1 MVASNCLKGKFAEPL
16 VSNGLIPFG
25 DVVYDA
31 LIGNLTSRAPPEPLL
46 LVFTFRPPVCGWPL
60 LAFSCCYAAAVACS
74 MLLCCAAAALSAAA
88 LSVAAL
94 STAAAHLSAAF
105 FCLSDAVFLLGFK
118 QGSWWIARR
127 TPRTSFHL
135 NSTDST
141 VCSSNDA
148 TAYNLPLS
156 SISKMRRICL
166 PLVIPL
172 LVYYSFAFPMTFY
185 GRKKFSK
192 AQNSIEEFSLQKE
205 LPAPLFNP
213 GRMGDAAYDAVS
225 KVANMIVDNS
235 DEFRDK
241 KLPISRALRKILRDM
256 QELDTVV
263 GRTPQLSLSE
273 LLILGT
279 TVVVTAASP
288 YLVSVKVTELLVPAM
303 AAVSAAIG
311 ISAEYVR
318 CSIFTIVG
326 ESGQVGKVAVAN
338 GKEISAL
345 AIQGCAYLISYL
357 K

>member
-1 MVASNCLKGKFAEPL
+1 MYFPL
-16 VSNGLIPFG
+16 VF
-25 DVVYDA
+25 
-31 LIGNLTSRAPPEPLL
+31 PL
-46 LVFTFRPPVCGWPL
+46 W
-60 LAFSCCYAAAVACS
+60 
-74 MLLCCAAAALSAAA
+74 
-88 LSVAAL
+88 
-94 STAAAHLSAAF
+94 
-105 FCLSDAVFLLGFK
+105 
-118 QGSWWIARR
+118 
-127 TPRTSFHL
+127 
-135 NSTDST
+135 
-141 VCSSNDA
+141 
-148 TAYNLPLS
+148 
-156 SISKMRRICL
+156 
-166 PLVIPL
+166 
-172 LVYYSFAFPMTFY
+172 VYYSLAFPMSLY

-205 LPAPLFNP
+205 LPTPLFNP

-288 YLVSVKVTELLVPAM
+288 YLVSTKVTELLVPAM

-318 CSIFTIVG
+318 
-326 ESGQVGKVAVAN
+326 
-338 GKEISAL
+338 
-345 AIQGCAYLISYL
+345 
-357 K
+357 